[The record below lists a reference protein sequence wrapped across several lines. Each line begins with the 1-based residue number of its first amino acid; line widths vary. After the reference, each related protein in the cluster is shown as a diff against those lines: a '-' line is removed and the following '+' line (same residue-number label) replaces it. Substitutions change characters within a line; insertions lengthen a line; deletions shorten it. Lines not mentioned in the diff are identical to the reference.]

1 MPIIVNKISIAI
13 DGVVKE
19 KFKCK
24 INEQEYYAADI
35 TIKMSQL
42 SPGLLTF
49 YLTSSSL
56 FERIS
61 DTTFDV
67 CATGVGKRIE
77 VEVTTDLNKFQS
89 IIHPKPDNLEGIVRF
104 EGLITKME
112 AQRNNNFFMVKV
124 TAHTFDHLMTLGK
137 TCRSY
142 VDKTLAEIVQDVVD
156 NYQNDI
162 HAVINP
168 AYDKVIPYVVQYCE
182 SDYDFLKRL
191 ASTYGEW
198 MYSDGERFVFGK
210 LEQKDKVN
218 LAFLKGEISDYNVET
233 KPVNFSQEFIA
244 GNYHKGDYSQKEIKE
259 AVEEEQIDHPLINK
273 IKETSVDLAHR
284 LRNNILVTHIG
295 SLDDAK
301 YDETRQK
308 LQLEVEAARK
318 LSKTLGYSGQTIS
331 TRLNIGTPLDVENNL
346 ISNAHDRALLSLGG
360 VDEVIITEV
369 EHNINSDSSY
379 YNTFKGKPRTMID
392 KPGYSAVTMPKCHT
406 CTAKV
411 VENEDP
417 EELGRVKVQFL
428 WQEAS
433 QEYDMISPW
442 IRLVQ
447 PYAGLDKG
455 VSFIPEIGEQV
466 MVGFIGDNPEK
477 PFVMGTLYN
486 GVDKTDKEWLKN
498 GNEANKVKAIRTR
511 NGHTIEIHD
520 EGDNGYIRIYDYKK
534 ENYILTFSTD
544 EKLIKLESTG
554 NIELYAQND
563 IIMHAGHDINAS
575 ADNDI
580 FIAAGNDMQRTAD
593 NDIREHAG
601 NDRSTSIDRNDS
613 LTVSQNQF
621 IRIEENKDEEITHK
635 LQLTAENIRTEAK
648 DRLLE
653 YSTTHHMKSS
663 DTLAINAANR
673 IDIKAALVKTN

>member
-1 MPIIVNKISIAI
+1 MYM
-13 DGVVKE
+13 
-19 KFKCK
+19 

-35 TIKMSQL
+35 TVKVSQL
-42 SPGLLTF
+42 SPGILTF
-49 YLTSSSL
+49 YLTSTSL

-61 DTTFDV
+61 DTSFDV

-77 VEVTTDLNKFQS
+77 VEVATDLNKFQS
-89 IIHPKPDNLEGIVRF
+89 ILHPKADNLEGIVRF

-112 AQRNNNFFMVKV
+112 AQRNNNFFMIKV

-162 HAVINP
+162 RAVINP
-168 AYDKVIPYVVQYCE
+168 TFEESIPYIVQYCE

-198 MYSDGERFVFGK
+198 MYSDGETFVFGK
-210 LEQKDKVN
+210 MEQKDKVQ
-218 LAFLKGEISDYNVET
+218 LAFLKGEIADFNIET

-244 GNYHKGDYSQKEIKE
+244 ANYHKGDYSQKEIRD
-259 AVEEEQIDHPLINK
+259 AVEEEPLDHPLINK

-284 LRNNILVTHIG
+284 LRNNILVTHVG
-295 SLDDAK
+295 SLDDAN

-308 LQLEVEAARK
+308 LQTSVEAARK
-318 LSKTLGYSGQTIS
+318 LSNTLGYSGQTIS

-346 ISNAHDRALLSLGG
+346 ISNAHDRALLSMGG

-379 YNTFKGKPRTMID
+379 YNTFKGKPRAMID
-392 KPGYSAVTMPKCHT
+392 KPGYSAVAMPKCQT

-417 EELGRVKVQFL
+417 EELGRIKVQFL
-428 WQEAS
+428 WQEAA
-433 QEYDMISPW
+433 QEDDMISPW
-442 IRLVQ
+442 LRLVQ

-455 VSFIPEIGEQV
+455 FSFIPEIGEQV

-477 PFVMGTLYN
+477 PFVMGTIYN
-486 GVDKTDKEWLKN
+486 GVEKPDREWLRDSNK
-498 GNEANKVKAIRTR
+498 ANQVKAIRTA

-520 EGDNGYIRIYDYKK
+520 EGENGYIRIYDYKK

-575 ADNDI
+575 AGHDI
-580 FIAAGNDMQRTAD
+580 NATAD
-593 NDIREHAG
+593 NDI
-601 NDRSTSIDRNDS
+601 S
-613 LTVSQNQF
+613 LTAKHDQQHTADNDINITAHNDCVKTVDRDYNITVGHNQGVLV
-621 IRIEENKDEEITHK
+621 KDSKKEEIMRT
-635 LQLTAENIRTEAK
+635 LQVKAETIHVDAQEQ
-648 DRLLE
+648 LLE
-653 YSTTHHMKSS
+653 YSKTHQVKAS
-663 DTLAINAANR
+663 DSIAVNAKNLIELKAHEVKIN
-673 IDIKAALVKTN
+673 

>member
-1 MPIIVNKISIAI
+1 MPILVNKISIAI
-13 DGVVKE
+13 DGVAKE
-19 KFKCK
+19 KFKCR

-35 TIKMSQL
+35 TVKVSQL
-42 SPGLLTF
+42 SPGILTF
-49 YLTSSSL
+49 YLTSTSL

-61 DTTFDV
+61 DTSFDV

-77 VEVTTDLNKFQS
+77 VEVATDLNKFQS
-89 IIHPKPDNLEGIVRF
+89 ILHPKADNLEGIVRF

-112 AQRNNNFFMVKV
+112 AQRNNNFFMIKV

-162 HAVINP
+162 RAVINP
-168 AYDKVIPYVVQYCE
+168 TFEESIPYIVQYCE

-198 MYSDGERFVFGK
+198 MYSDGETFVFGK
-210 LEQKDKVN
+210 MEQKDKVQ
-218 LAFLKGEISDYNVET
+218 LAFLKGEIADFNIET

-244 GNYHKGDYSQKEIKE
+244 ANYHKGDYSQKEIRD
-259 AVEEEQIDHPLINK
+259 AVEEEPLDHPLINK

-284 LRNNILVTHIG
+284 LRNNILVTHVG
-295 SLDDAK
+295 SLDDAN

-308 LQLEVEAARK
+308 LQTSVEAARK
-318 LSKTLGYSGQTIS
+318 LSNTLGYSGQTIS

-346 ISNAHDRALLSLGG
+346 ISNAHDRALLSMGG

-379 YNTFKGKPRTMID
+379 YNTFKGKPRAMID
-392 KPGYSAVTMPKCHT
+392 KPGYSAVAMPKCQT

-417 EELGRVKVQFL
+417 EELGRIKVQFL
-428 WQEAS
+428 WQEAA
-433 QEYDMISPW
+433 QEDDMISPW
-442 IRLVQ
+442 LRLVQ

-455 VSFIPEIGEQV
+455 FSFIPEIGEQV

-477 PFVMGTLYN
+477 PFVMGTIYN
-486 GVDKTDKEWLKN
+486 GVEKPDREWLRDSNK
-498 GNEANKVKAIRTR
+498 ANQVKAIRTA

-520 EGDNGYIRIYDYKK
+520 EGENGYIRIYDYKK

-575 ADNDI
+575 AGHD
-580 FIAAGNDMQRTAD
+580 
-593 NDIREHAG
+593 
-601 NDRSTSIDRNDS
+601 
-613 LTVSQNQF
+613 
-621 IRIEENKDEEITHK
+621 
-635 LQLTAENIRTEAK
+635 
-648 DRLLE
+648 
-653 YSTTHHMKSS
+653 
-663 DTLAINAANR
+663 INA
-673 IDIKAALVKTN
+673 T

>member
-1 MPIIVNKISIAI
+1 
-13 DGVVKE
+13 
-19 KFKCK
+19 
-24 INEQEYYAADI
+24 
-35 TIKMSQL
+35 
-42 SPGLLTF
+42 
-49 YLTSSSL
+49 
-56 FERIS
+56 
-61 DTTFDV
+61 
-67 CATGVGKRIE
+67 
-77 VEVTTDLNKFQS
+77 
-89 IIHPKPDNLEGIVRF
+89 
-104 EGLITKME
+104 
-112 AQRNNNFFMVKV
+112 MVKV

>member
-1 MPIIVNKISIAI
+1 MSIIINKISVTI

-19 KFKCK
+19 KFKCQ
-24 INEQEYYAADI
+24 INGQEYYVADV
-35 TIKMSQL
+35 TVKMSQL
-42 SPGLLTF
+42 SPGVLTF
-49 YLTSSSL
+49 YLTSSKL
-56 FERIS
+56 FERLE
-61 DTTFDV
+61 DTTFNV
-67 CATGVGKRIE
+67 CAAGVGKRIE
-77 VEVTTDLNKFQS
+77 VEVTTDLNIFQS
-89 IIHPKPDNLEGIVRF
+89 ILHPKPGNLEGTMRF
-104 EGLITKME
+104 EGFITKME
-112 AQRNNNFFMVKV
+112 AQRGENFFMIKV

-162 HAVINP
+162 RAIINP
-168 AYDKVIPYVVQYCE
+168 AHDKTIPYTVQYNE

-198 MYSDGERFVFGK
+198 MYSDGENFIFGK
-210 LEQKDKVN
+210 MDEKDKVK
-218 LAFLKGEISDYNVET
+218 LAFLKGEISDYNIET
-233 KPVNFSQEFIA
+233 EPVNLSQEFVA
-244 GNYHKGDYSQKEIKE
+244 GNYHKGDYSIHDIQEDNE
-259 AVEEEQIDHPLINK
+259 SIDHPLINK
-273 IKETSVDLAHR
+273 IKETSIDLAHR
-284 LRNNILVTHIG
+284 LRNNILVTHVG
-295 SLDDAK
+295 GLEDAS
-301 YDETRQK
+301 YDKTRQK
-308 LQLEVEAARK
+308 LQTEVEAARK
-318 LSKTLGYSGQTIS
+318 LSKTLGFSGRTIS

-346 ISNAHDRALLSLGG
+346 ISNAHDRALLSMGG
-360 VDEVIITEV
+360 VDEIIITEV

-379 YNTFKGKPRTMID
+379 YNTFKGKPLAMID
-392 KPGYSAVTMPKCHT
+392 KPGYNAVVTPKCPAS
-406 CTAKV
+406 TAKV
-411 VENEDP
+411 VDNEDP

-433 QEYDMISPW
+433 QEDEMISPW

-477 PFVMGTLYN
+477 PFVMGALYN
-486 GVDKTDKEWLKN
+486 GIDKTDEEWLKG
-498 GNEANKVKAIRTR
+498 GNASNKVKAIRTR

-554 NIELYAQND
+554 NIELYAKND

-613 LTVSQNQF
+613 LTVSNNQL
-621 IRIEENKDEEITHK
+621 IRVDENKDERVAHR
-635 LQLTAENIRTEAK
+635 LQTSAENIRTEAK
-648 DRLLE
+648 DKLLE
-653 YSTTHHMKSS
+653 YSSTHHMKASQ
-663 DTLAINAANR
+663 DLAVNASNR
-673 IDIKAALVKTN
+673 IDIKAAQVKTN